1 MGKPWTVFG
10 RAVTVFGAHFLAD
23 HSLFSSFAIMGC
35 GERQR
40 LQSDKRLR
48 ESFFF
53 FLPPFSP
60 YIIHGGLFKKFG
72 CQILTMAFI

>member
-53 FLPPFSP
+53 FFLLSLLIL
-60 YIIHGGLFKKFG
+60 YMVAYLKNLVAKF
-72 CQILTMAFI
+72 